1 MVTDVA
7 APVVAVPVSLETGD
21 HLTRGL
27 RRVRE
32 RARNLPTLVPLR
44 WDTFPAILLRGTLE
58 PRAVGHGPD
67 STSGSAGR
75 IIVSIGPT
83 SPFLAAGRDG
93 RPHVDQASPARPT
106 SFRRL
111 VGRLGATALVLTL
124 AISTLTA
131 TPALGAGSGAS
142 GAADEAGAPR
152 QIVMP
157 RLAVQDEPRD
167 AFDGGF
173 TPAARRVVVPNIE
186 LGLTQQRPIPLGVTC
201 SCTIDRT
208 GLTSQFDLTVIEVV
222 QDASTMVQQL
232 NRFNRPPRA
241 GARYVG
247 VYVGQQYIAGPENQ
261 AYTISEADWKAT
273 ATDERLSD
281 TAQLLHTEL
290 EFRPRADIF
299 PKNYVNGWLIFEL
312 PVNRP
317 AFLVWNY
324 NFVGERGIWFA
335 LQ

>member
-1 MVTDVA
+1 M
-7 APVVAVPVSLETGD
+7 
-21 HLTRGL
+21 
-27 RRVRE
+27 
-32 RARNLPTLVPLR
+32 
-44 WDTFPAILLRGTLE
+44 
-58 PRAVGHGPD
+58 
-67 STSGSAGR
+67 
-75 IIVSIGPT
+75 SIGPT
-83 SPFLAAGRDG
+83 TTSNSLAGRDG
-93 RPHVDQASPARPT
+93 RLSPEPVVPAPQRLK
-106 SFRRL
+106 RL
-111 VGRLGATALVLTL
+111 VQRMGATAIALTL

-131 TPALGAGSGAS
+131 TPALGAATT
-142 GAADEAGAPR
+142 AGETDAFRQPATPR
-152 QIVMP
+152 VT
-157 RLAVQDEPRD
+157 VQDEPRD

-173 TPAARRVVVPNIE
+173 VPATRRIIVPSIE
-186 LGLTQQRPIPLGVTC
+186 VGLTQQRPIPLGATC

-247 VYVGQQYIAGPENQ
+247 VYVGQQYIAGPDNQ

-273 ATDERLSD
+273 ASDERLSD

-290 EFRPRADIF
+290 EFRPRADVF
-299 PKNYVNGWLIFEL
+299 PRNYVNGWLIYEL

-317 AFLVWNY
+317 AYLVWNY
-324 NFVGERGIWFA
+324 NFVGERGVWFA